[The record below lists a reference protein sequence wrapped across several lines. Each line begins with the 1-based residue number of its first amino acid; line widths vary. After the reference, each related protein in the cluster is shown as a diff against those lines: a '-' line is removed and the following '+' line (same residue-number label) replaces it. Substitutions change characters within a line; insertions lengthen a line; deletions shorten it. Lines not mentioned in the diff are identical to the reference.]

1 METEHKVCE
10 LREDILQ
17 KEVDR
22 LRIELRKL
30 QDKIYDKEQK
40 ISDLHQKNLV
50 LQSESDKK
58 EMIITDLENQSN
70 PEYS

>member
-1 METEHKVCE
+1 MDTSYKTCE
-10 LREDILQ
+10 LKEDILQ